1 MMKRGLQLHL
11 SREVSPAGLSAA
23 SGSKDI
29 TVTSE
34 GHQGIGDA
42 WGGVRRWGASGF
54 TADWGCLGLAQG

>member
-42 WGGVRRWGASGF
+42 WVAFGGGA
-54 TADWGCLGLAQG
+54 LRGLLRIGGA